1 MIRFATSPVQPVWCE
16 APSPA
21 PVSPW
26 KYLSPGAFREVR
38 PPAPPGR
45 AARRNLEQP
54 CALGVCHLAQ
64 SHCAGACYA
73 YDSRMA
79 QLPAGTVTFVFTDLE
94 GSTTLVK
101 ELGER
106 YGEVLSQHRRIV
118 RETFGASG
126 GTEIDTQ
133 GDAFFYAFSRAREAV
148 TASVEVQRAH
158 AAAEWPG
165 GATVRVRIG
174 LHTGEPIVGEEGYHG
189 LDVVRAARI
198 CTVAR
203 GGNVLLSETTRALV
217 GSSLPEGVSVFPIG
231 ERRLK
236 GIDEPERVFELDI
249 EGVEASPQEPL
260 PKTTKRR
267 GPKPPSGTARQ

>member
-1 MIRFATSPVQPVWCE
+1 RAQRRCRRGRFPRRVPRGM
-16 APSPA
+16 APS
-21 PVSPW
+21 
-26 KYLSPGAFREVR
+26 
-38 PPAPPGR
+38 
-45 AARRNLEQP
+45 AARASGPSEPRQP

-133 GDAFFYAFSRAREAV
+133 G
-148 TASVEVQRAH
+148 
-158 AAAEWPG
+158 
-165 GATVRVRIG
+165 
-174 LHTGEPIVGEEGYHG
+174 
-189 LDVVRAARI
+189 
-198 CTVAR
+198 
-203 GGNVLLSETTRALV
+203 
-217 GSSLPEGVSVFPIG
+217 
-231 ERRLK
+231 
-236 GIDEPERVFELDI
+236 
-249 EGVEASPQEPL
+249 
-260 PKTTKRR
+260 
-267 GPKPPSGTARQ
+267 